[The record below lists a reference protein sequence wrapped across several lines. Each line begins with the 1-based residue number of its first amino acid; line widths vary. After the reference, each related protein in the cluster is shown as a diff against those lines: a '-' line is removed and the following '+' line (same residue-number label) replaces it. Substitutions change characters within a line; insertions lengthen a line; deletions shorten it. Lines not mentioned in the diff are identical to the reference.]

1 MKAVVTFGALAV
13 SLLAS
18 SSSFAAP
25 HARSATAPKKA
36 GPAVVAKKPA
46 AATPRSAGKPTP
58 KRDTKVDAKRDTKV
72 DASRDTKV
80 DAKVD
85 VKAEAKDAKRDRV
98 ASSGTM
104 IINASTRSTKPL
116 PQLPVKPP
124 CLREP
129 IAVLAHLNEED
140 KFALT
145 RCDGSPAPAALEHL
159 SVAMRPGSA
168 PKPTTSILELAK
180 VKDTNFAPGVRRR
193 DPLLVERLQT
203 VVDHFTKS
211 GKSPRVVVISGYR
224 PSSTGSYHASGRA
237 LDFRLDGVR
246 NEELV
251 SFCKTLPDT
260 GCGYYPN
267 SFFIHLDIRDPGT
280 GHTTWIDASGPGEKP
295 RYVSAWPPPATPA
308 DRPIESTSDA
318 LAQLERMSKG
328 EAPPFPI
335 DEHPALPAHAAP
347 IAVPG
352 LAKGAAVVT
361 GTLGENPAEEE

>member
-1 MKAVVTFGALAV
+1 MKAVVTFGVLAV
-13 SLLAS
+13 SLVAS

-25 HARSATAPKKA
+25 HARSSAPKK
-36 GPAVVAKKPA
+36 GPAVVAKKPVA
-46 AATPRSAGKPTP
+46 ASPRSTAKPV
-58 KRDTKVDAKRDTKV
+58 KADAKPV
-72 DASRDTKV
+72 
-80 DAKVD
+80 AKD
-85 VKAEAKDAKRDRV
+85 VKDVKDVVIAKDLKDVATTKDAKRDRV

-104 IINASTRSTKPL
+104 IVNASTRSKPL
-116 PQLPVKPP
+116 PPLPAKPP

-145 RCDGSPAPAALEHL
+145 RCDGSPAPTALEHL

-168 PKPTTSILELAK
+168 PKPTASILELSK
-180 VKDTNFAPGVRRR
+180 VKDTNFAPGVRRM

-211 GKSPRVVVISGYR
+211 GKTPRVVVISGYR

-267 SFFIHLDIRDPGT
+267 SYFIHLDIRDPGT

-308 DRPIESTSDA
+308 DKPIESTSDA

-328 EAPPFPI
+328 EIPAFPI
-335 DEHPALPAHAAP
+335 DEHPALPAHAAT

-352 LAKGAAVVT
+352 LSKGAAIVT